1 MLGHGQGKLVNTNT
15 LNKMKKQE
23 MIDTLTKQGQ
33 DIKKELIQMQE
44 SFNAKKE
51 QLIRIEGALEALSIV
66 ENEDPSIPEPPTDH
80 SDALQTLAAAG
91 M

>member
-1 MLGHGQGKLVNTNT
+1 MDGHDKLVNTNT
-15 LNKMKKQE
+15 LRKMKRQE

-33 DIKKELIQMQE
+33 DIKKELVQMQE

-51 QLIRIEGALEALSIV
+51 QLVRIEGALEALSIV
-66 ENEDPSIPEPPTDH
+66 ELEDPAIPEPPIDH

>member
-1 MLGHGQGKLVNTNT
+1 VDGHDKLVNTNT
-15 LNKMKKQE
+15 LRKMKKQE

-33 DIKKELIQMQE
+33 DIKKELVQMQE

-51 QLIRIEGALEALSIV
+51 QLVRIEGALEALSIV
-66 ENEDPSIPEPPTDH
+66 ELEDPAIPEPPIDH
-80 SDALQTLAAAG
+80 SDALEALASAG